1 MVIVKKPIQPPNE
14 VTCDMCGAVL
24 CYEPTD
30 IRIGYMGYEVIDCPE
45 CGEDVAVSEKRVAAP
60 EFPVTF
66 AHSDPNGERVK
77 NLSNEEVQ
85 QYVDKVVQKCECLK
99 AGEFTFAATGDTMVI
114 GLKFEDETDI
124 IVAKDYYEDA
134 IMDED

>member
-1 MVIVKKPIQPPNE
+1 MQTLYLAKVCVRGIFYGIAGYFYAG
-14 VTCDMCGAVL
+14 CDERKV
-24 CYEPTD
+24 
-30 IRIGYMGYEVIDCPE
+30 
-45 CGEDVAVSEKRVAAP
+45 
-60 EFPVTF
+60 FPVL
-66 AHSDPNGERVK
+66 NGERVK